1 MLTDTL
7 ATPQIALAF
16 HPYYYHTGNNSSL
29 ATDTANWESRF
40 GYLRNTSIIPLNK
53 QVPMLSTEWNSNGVP
68 ECYAGIAARTPEFL
82 NYLKS
87 KDFGMTAH
95 AIDIAGLI
103 VTNVP
108 GWQPSSFG
116 SVECNGDAGQ
126 VLQTFYANN

>member
-1 MLTDTL
+1 M
-7 ATPQIALAF
+7 
-16 HPYYYHTGNNSSL
+16 
-29 ATDTANWESRF
+29 
-40 GYLRNTSIIPLNK
+40 RNTSIIPLNR
-53 QVPMLSTEWNSNGVP
+53 QVPIISTEWNAFANCFVGQ
-68 ECYAGIAARTPEFL
+68 AARTPEFL

-87 KDFGMTAH
+87 KDIGMAAH

-116 SVECNGDAGQ
+116 VNECDGLCGSDAGQ